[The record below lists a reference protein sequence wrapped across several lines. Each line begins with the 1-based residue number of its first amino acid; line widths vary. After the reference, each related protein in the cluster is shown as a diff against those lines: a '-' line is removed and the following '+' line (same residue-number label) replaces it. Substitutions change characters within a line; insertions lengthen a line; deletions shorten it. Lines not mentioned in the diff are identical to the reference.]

1 MNSFLHK
8 GRSLSI
14 MAAILGVA
22 LFTTAAFADLVS
34 GSPYANLK
42 GALKDT
48 ALHLT
53 SDAHTWNNYTM
64 TTMYSLTLDNQLVER
79 TEQMSRMN
87 AQQEL
92 TELQTIHW
100 NQGKETSTIEITDS
114 ANQQL
119 LHKSSKDDAWVIYE
133 NYPARIFF
141 SSSSS
146 GPIRQVGM
154 ISSTFSEALIGSRSA
169 DLERIVDSA
178 VGNLA
183 SMVQSEQ
190 LASGD
195 VRYYGTVI
203 SGQMPPLLQALF
215 GLGINSLGLWSP
227 YTTYN
232 TDTYDT
238 SLAIIGGADGP
249 TQIYLSPAGSEM
261 SMSVQIESDGQIT
274 QLPDQIKVEEHVR
287 AQDTARAR
295 MEDSEMQLSFGSMSI
310 SQITG
315 EAWQNT
321 EGWIYKVEG
330 SLQFSAIDTLGES
343 HTGQIQFGFNLD
355 GFGCTVITL
364 PDFNVVPVRIEQYNL
379 YRPMAD
385 FNVRLQP
392 KQFGH
397 YTSQLLLYDEDKD
410 MWIVGCTRDAYLTP
424 VHNSIHVMYT
434 ETWNPDVALQNS
446 NETLEFTISNS
457 MDDWG
462 GFVSDEGISGYMSA
476 DNPGLLNFWFDDRNG
491 YELTG
496 QFDVHESNWHL
507 VFGE

>member
-1 MNSFLHK
+1 MKSFLHK
-8 GRSLSI
+8 GRPLSI

-53 SDAHTWNNYTM
+53 DDAHTWSNYTL
-64 TTMYSLTLDNQLVER
+64 TSMYSVTLDNQLMER
-79 TEQMSRMN
+79 TEQVSRTN

-92 TELQTIHW
+92 TELQTIRW
-100 NQGKETSTIEITDS
+100 DQGKETSTIEITDL

-133 NYPARIFF
+133 NYPAWNIF

-146 GPIRQVGM
+146 GPIRQAGM
-154 ISSTFSEALIGSRSA
+154 ISSTVSEVLIGSRSA

-215 GLGINSLGLWSP
+215 GLSINSLGVWSP
-227 YTTYN
+227 YTTYY

-249 TQIYLSPAGSEM
+249 VAVYVGSGTVE
-261 SMSVQIESDGQIT
+261 
-274 QLPDQIKVEEHVR
+274 VEEIPFTVEVV
-287 AQDTARAR
+287 TAEGTMPLLEQNIRVGSDNR
-295 MEDSEMQLSFGSMSI
+295 VSENEMQLSFGSMSI
-310 SQITG
+310 TQITG

-330 SLQFSAIDTLGES
+330 SLHFSAVDTLGQS

-355 GFGCTVITL
+355 SFGSTVITL
-364 PDFNVVPVRIEQYNL
+364 PDFNVVPVRIEQYNS

-385 FNVRLQP
+385 FEVRLQP

-397 YTSQLLLYDEDKD
+397 YTSQLLLYDEDMD
-410 MWIVGCTRDAYLTP
+410 MWIVGCTRDVYLTP
-424 VHNSIHVMYT
+424 AHNSVHVLYT
-434 ETWNPDVALQNS
+434 ETWNPDVALHNS

-462 GFVSDEGISGYMSA
+462 GFISDEGISGYMSA
-476 DNPGLLNFWFDDRNG
+476 DNPGLLNFWLDDRNG